1 MFRLVF
7 TLFFI
12 FILIFLGFLGY
23 SGFIPGVSTF
33 FGSDKPR
40 NLGVKYTQQ
49 DLINAQSKLRQ
60 KLLDAP
66 IDANQKIN
74 LEAGPPIDTI
84 LTSEEFSAHIE
95 RVHPVSELQIKLVGS
110 NFEASGKIEKTRI
123 EQFLKTWKLTINN
136 AQVLDLVNKYLPA
149 NPVFYIAGTG
159 SAENNNIKLTFTKA
173 ELGRL
178 PLPTKQLEELAEL
191 YMKVLINQ
199 ITGFKVE
206 KAFIENNQLY
216 YKGTSVTLIPKY

>member
-136 AQVLDLVNKYLPA
+136 A
-149 NPVFYIAGTG
+149 PVFYIAGTG